1 MLREREGVVKFKT
14 QPTASAVN
22 TAHPSH
28 PPQISSPLALAPK
41 NFWPRKEETTLG
53 LTLVLRSRANPT
65 QSRKEIIMK
74 PSKAVITGAAVA
86 GLFTGSTAVRA
97 YAASASNIAGS
108 SIHNLVDSDAGKHSC
123 KGQNDCKGQGGCK
136 TGDNGCKGKNSC
148 KGKGG
153 CKTADNSCKGKDG
166 CKASKSI

>member
-1 MLREREGVVKFKT
+1 
-14 QPTASAVN
+14 
-22 TAHPSH
+22 
-28 PPQISSPLALAPK
+28 
-41 NFWPRKEETTLG
+41 
-53 LTLVLRSRANPT
+53 
-65 QSRKEIIMK
+65 MK

-86 GLFTGSTAVRA
+86 GLFTGSIAVRA

-108 SIHNLVDSDAGKHSC
+108 SIHNLVDSDTGKHSC

-153 CKTADNSCKGKDG
+153 CKTADSSCKGKDG
-166 CKASKSI
+166 CKASKRV